1 MLETAVDRLCG
12 FVAGAGA
19 VEAHEDSRAICLRVR
34 SRRHGS
40 TSMVG
45 TPLAKESITDCLTNL
60 PGFGSGSR
68 LAMTMHWQMTKVA
81 SILACCLVAE
91 QILQA
96 CLLAFGEQPGA
107 GVEGTASSCRTG
119 RHLRPRRP
127 ERVAPNTPAI
137 LVEGTAGRSH
147 DVEGTHYC
155 HRVGQFHTG
164 GCPETGEPVP
174 SRQPRPRSPVLRV
187 GGVPLLEHLLRTV
200 LDHVQQL

>member
-1 MLETAVDRLCG
+1 VRFESFGLEEAAGGVVRQVVRSQGVLETAVDRLCG

-45 TPLAKESITDCLTNL
+45 TPLARESITDCLTNL

-81 SILACCLVAE
+81 SILACCLIAE

-147 DVEGTHYC
+147 DVEGTITVTASGSSTLAAVLKLVNPS
-155 HRVGQFHTG
+155 HRDDLD
-164 GCPETGEPVP
+164 PVP
-174 SRQPRPRSPVLRV
+174 
-187 GGVPLLEHLLRTV
+187 
-200 LDHVQQL
+200 